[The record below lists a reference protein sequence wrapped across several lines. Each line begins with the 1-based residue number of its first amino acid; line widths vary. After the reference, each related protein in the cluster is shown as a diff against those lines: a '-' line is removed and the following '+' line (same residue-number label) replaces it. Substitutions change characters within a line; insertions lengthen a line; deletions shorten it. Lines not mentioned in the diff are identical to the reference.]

1 MGHLFDWWRALPE
14 GVQEF
19 AASDLAYWIAA
30 SIVLVAIVLARRLL
44 LRPRARIT
52 RNQWRTERSNGA
64 VVLEGRISVASVGSA
79 FVLSEA
85 RCSTDI
91 GPAMLV
97 NPRGLPQAYQGAQD
111 IEVCFRLDD
120 VPEGVT
126 EVDVD
131 AQVKLADG
139 SKGRD
144 RRRISFQ

>member
-14 GVQEF
+14 GVQKF

-30 SIVLVAIVLARRLL
+30 SIVLAAIVLTRRLL
-44 LRPRARIT
+44 LRPRALIT
-52 RNQWRTERSNGA
+52 WRQWRTERSNGA
-64 VVLEGRISVASVGSA
+64 VVLEGRISVAPVGSA

-85 RCSTDI
+85 RCSTDV

-97 NPRGLPQAYQGAQD
+97 DPRGLPRAYQGAYD
-111 IEVCFRLDD
+111 IDVCFRLDD
-120 VPEGVT
+120 VPDGMT

-144 RRRISFQ
+144 RRRIAF